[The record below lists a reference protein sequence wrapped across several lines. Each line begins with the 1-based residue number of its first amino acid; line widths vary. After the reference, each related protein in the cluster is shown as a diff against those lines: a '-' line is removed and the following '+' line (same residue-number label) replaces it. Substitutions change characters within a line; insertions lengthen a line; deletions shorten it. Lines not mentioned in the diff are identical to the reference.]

1 MNKYIPLHCHSHYSL
16 LDGLSKPEKM
26 AKRIE
31 DIEIDTCAL
40 TDHGNISGS
49 VAFMNA
55 MKKAKK
61 KPILGCELYV
71 STGPAT
77 EKNKDNSKLT
87 HLPVLAKN
95 DAGWKQLVKLTSTSN
110 FPEHFYHKPRL
121 SLDELAVFA
130 DGNLMAFSGHLGS
143 HIAKAIVTEDK
154 IDPNWLNK
162 SKFLAEWFRD
172 TFGEDNFRLEVQLM
186 DHINNPIQVQL
197 TECVR
202 ELSQKTGIP
211 IIATPDAHYAYK
223 EDAIDQRI
231 LLCSNLRTTLTEA
244 YQGKAGNLS
253 TFFKSDNFHIPSYD
267 EMIEYGHTE
276 EELANTV
283 EVASFVTPY
292 ENILRSPILP
302 NFECPDGANPD
313 DYLKQ
318 LCMETMK
325 AKGKDTDEYKD
336 RLKLETDV
344 FSKANISSY
353 FLIVYDILKFCHDK
367 KWLVGP
373 GRGSAAGCMVSYLTK
388 ITQIDPIIHDLWFE
402 RFYNDGRNTGG
413 RVSMPDIDIDVPVH
427 KREQVMNYIKDTYGL
442 DKVSQMVTF
451 QTIKGRGALKAVLR
465 AHGGVPY
472 EAMNL
477 MTKDIPEEAK
487 ISGEL
492 ATMKESRGESS
503 ILLWAL
509 ENRPKKFSEWVTM
522 NDDGSLEGPYAR
534 RFEQAIRLEGTK
546 SSQSKHAAGIVI
558 GREPLAN
565 VCPMVL
571 DTKTKQMLGGL
582 EMNDLE
588 AIGMVKFDILGVAML
603 DKIMGVQ
610 EILET
615 GDMNAA

>member
-55 MKKAKK
+55 MKKKK
-61 KPILGCELYV
+61 MKPILGCELYV
-71 STGPAT
+71 CTDPAT

-95 DAGWKQLVKLTSTSN
+95 DAGWRQLVKLTSTSN

-162 SKFLAEWFRD
+162 SRFLAEWFRD
-172 TFGEDNFRLEVQLM
+172 TFGKDNFRLEVQLM
-186 DHINNPIQVQL
+186 DRVNNPLQVQL

-202 ELSQKTGIP
+202 MLSEKTGIP

-223 EDAIDQRI
+223 KDAIDQRI

-253 TFFKSDNFHIPSYD
+253 TFFNSDNFHIPSYD

-276 EELANTV
+276 EELDNTV
-283 EVASFVTPY
+283 EYASFISSY
-292 ENILRSPILP
+292 ENILKAPILP
-302 NFECPDGANPD
+302 NFDCPNGMSAD

-318 LCMETMK
+318 LCVETMK
-325 AKGKDTDEYKD
+325 KKGKDNEQYNK
-336 RLKLETDV
+336 RLDLETSV
-344 FSKANISSY
+344 FNEAKISSY
-353 FLIVYDILKFCHDK
+353 FLIVYDILKFCHDQN
-367 KWLVGP
+367 WLVGP

-402 RFYNDGRNTGG
+402 RFYNAGRNTAD

-427 KREQVMNYIKDTYGL
+427 KREAVINYIKEKYGR

-451 QTIKGRGALKAVLR
+451 QTIKGRGALKSVLR
-465 AHGGVPY
+465 AHGGIPY
-472 EAMNL
+472 EIMNQ

-492 ATMKESRGESS
+492 SAMKEARGESS

-509 ENRPKKFSEWVTM
+509 ENRPKKFEEWVTM
-522 NDDGSLEGPYAR
+522 KDDGSLEGPYAR

-558 GREPLAN
+558 GPEPLAN
-565 VCPMVL
+565 ICPMIL
-571 DTKTKQMLGGL
+571 DTKNKQMVGGL

-588 AIGMVKFDILGVAML
+588 SIGMVKFDILGVALL
-603 DKIMGVQ
+603 DKVMGVCDILAGKDIQ
-610 EILET
+610 E
-615 GDMNAA
+615 